1 MNPKSI
7 ALALRTAA
15 EALERAKQLAA
26 DLPARFV
33 DDTAAMAL
41 AFDAP
46 RVVLALATVAGS
58 LDPAGTADDDVLDLE
73 DLRQMKCG

>member
-1 MNPKSI
+1 MNSKAI

-33 DDTAAMAL
+33 DDMAAMAL
-41 AFDAP
+41 AFDLP
-46 RVVLALATVAGS
+46 RVVLALATVAGT
-58 LDPAGTADDDVLDLE
+58 LDPEGSTEEEIDIE
-73 DLRQMKCG
+73 DLARLRCG